1 MVDAPSIEEFLAGLR
16 TAWRDGEV
24 RPTAQ
29 PKPKQTRGRRRPDPL
44 VAVTAQL
51 RAWFDADPSRTGC
64 ELLEQ
69 LQVEYPDG
77 YPDRLLRTVQR
88 RLKVWRGEMARALV
102 FGSAGSPRPDPVQAT
117 TFAPV

>member
-1 MVDAPSIEEFLAGLR
+1 M
-16 TAWRDGEV
+16 WK
-24 RPTAQ
+24 PTAQ

-51 RAWFDADPSRTGC
+51 RAWFDADPSRTGR
-64 ELLEQ
+64 ELLER
-69 LQVEYPDG
+69 LQVEYPDC

-102 FGSAGSPRPDPVQAT
+102 FGSPGSPPLDPVQAT
-117 TFAPV
+117 AFAPARPSGTLA